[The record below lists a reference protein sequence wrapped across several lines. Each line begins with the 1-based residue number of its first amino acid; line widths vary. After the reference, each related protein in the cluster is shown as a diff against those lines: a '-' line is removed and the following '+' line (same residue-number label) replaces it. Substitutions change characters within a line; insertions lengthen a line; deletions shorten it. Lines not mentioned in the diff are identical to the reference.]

1 MIVKVLSVL
10 TIFLLSGCVTV
21 PLVLTGLSVGS
32 VAVSEATGKS
42 VSDHTVSAATGQDC
56 RIGRIFRDQSMC
68 QDPNQ
73 INIQI
78 TTTGVIPSSIADIEA
93 RYQQQ

>member
-1 MIVKVLSVL
+1 MIVKVLAVSTL
-10 TIFLLSGCVTV
+10 ALLSGCVTA
-21 PLVLTGLSVGS
+21 PLLLTGLSVGS

-68 QDPNQ
+68 QDPTLV
-73 INIQI
+73 NIQI
-78 TTTGVIPSSIADIEA
+78 TTTGVAPSSIADIEA

>member
-1 MIVKVLSVL
+1 M
-10 TIFLLSGCVTV
+10 TA
-21 PLVLTGLSVGS
+21 PLVLTGFSVGS
-32 VAVSEATGKS
+32 MAVSETTGKS
-42 VSDHTVSAATGQDC
+42 LTDHTVSTVAGQDC
-56 RIGRIFRDQSMC
+56 RIGRIFKDQSMC

-78 TTTGVIPSSIADIEA
+78 TTTGVVPSSIADIEA

>member
-1 MIVKVLSVL
+1 MIVKTLAVL
-10 TIFLLSGCVTV
+10 TIFLLSGCVTA
-21 PLVLTGLSVGS
+21 PLLLTGLSMGS

-68 QDPNQ
+68 QDPTLV
-73 INIQI
+73 NIQI
-78 TTTGVIPSSIADIEA
+78 TTTGVAPSSIADIES
-93 RYQQQ
+93 RYQQ

>member
-1 MIVKVLSVL
+1 MIVKVLAVL
-10 TIFLLSGCVTV
+10 TIALLSGCASV
-21 PLVLTGLSVGS
+21 PLLLTGISVGS
-32 VAVSEATGKS
+32 VAVNEATGKS

-68 QDPNQ
+68 QDPTLV
-73 INIQI
+73 NIQI
-78 TTTGVIPSSIADIEA
+78 TTTGVAPSSIADIEA